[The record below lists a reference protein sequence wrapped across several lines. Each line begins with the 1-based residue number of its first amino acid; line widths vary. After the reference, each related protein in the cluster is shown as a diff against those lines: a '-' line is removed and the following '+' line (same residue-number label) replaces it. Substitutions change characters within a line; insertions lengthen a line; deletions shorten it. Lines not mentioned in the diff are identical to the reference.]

1 MQKLS
6 KMITM
11 RNVSALNIALTAGS
25 TTEIVNVDAPAPSIE
40 TQSSDV
46 GGTIQ
51 ARQIV
56 QLPLALG
63 GVGALRSPE
72 AFIFLLPGTT
82 GPGTGN
88 SFNGIYTLK
97 IAGGQAFANDDL
109 LDGASQTRSENGS

>member
-1 MQKLS
+1 
-6 KMITM
+6 ITIG
-11 RNVSALNIALTAGS
+11 NVSALNLTLTAGS
-25 TTEIVNVDAPAPSIE
+25 TTEIVNVDASAPSIE

-88 SFNGIYTLK
+88 SFNGIFFSK
-97 IAGGQAFANDDL
+97 IAGGQDYGSEVL
-109 LDGASQTRSENGS
+109 IDGL